1 MVNFHNKGHAHPKV
15 VKAIVEQAPK
25 GFHLQVNVGVHKP
38 MLDLIAKLQKVLPE
52 KFDRFFFTN
61 SGAEA
66 VENAVKI
73 AKSYSKKQNIIAF
86 QGGFHGRTFGTLSLT
101 TSKSVYRVG
110 FGAFTPNSII
120 APFPVEGKD
129 ISTYIKEL
137 EYVLKTQSDPID
149 TAAFIIEPIQGEGG
163 YRIPPINF
171 MKALREVCDKHNI
184 LLITDEIQTGFG
196 RTGKFWGFEH
206 FGIVPDIVTMAK
218 GIASGL
224 PLSCVA
230 TNTEYVK
237 HQVPGSMGGT
247 YSGNVVACAAAIATM
262 EVMEEENLLENV
274 NKTGG
279 ILLEGLKELKDKNK
293 YYIKEA
299 RGKGLAVAIDFEE
312 EAGSG
317 VATKVTKAC
326 LSRGLLL
333 MTTGPLESIR
343 FMPPLNVSV
352 DEIKTCLEI
361 FEESLSI
368 SINDVFY
375 KK

>member
-1 MVNFHNKGHAHPKV
+1 
-15 VKAIVEQAPK
+15 
-25 GFHLQVNVGVHKP
+25 
-38 MLDLIAKLQKVLPE
+38 MLELITKLKKVLPE
-52 KFDRFFFTN
+52 QFDRFFFTN

-66 VENAVKI
+66 VENAIKI
-73 AKSYSKKQNIIAF
+73 ARSYSKKQNIIAF

-101 TSKSVYRVG
+101 TSKSVYRTG

-120 APFPVEGKD
+120 APFPEDGKD

-137 EYVLKTQSDPID
+137 EFVLKTQSAPAD

-184 LLITDEIQTGFG
+184 LLIADEIQTGFG

-230 TNTEYVK
+230 TRTEYVK
-237 HQVPGSMGGT
+237 DQVPGSMGGT

-262 EVMEEENLLENV
+262 EVFEEENILDNV
-274 NKTGG
+274 NKTGEM
-279 ILLEGLKELKDKNK
+279 LLEGLQELKDKKK
-293 YYIKEA
+293 YYIKEV
-299 RGKGLAVAIDFEE
+299 RGKGLAVAIDFAE

-317 VATKVTKAC
+317 IATKVTKAA

-333 MTTGPLESIR
+333 MTTGPLESVR
-343 FMPPLNVSV
+343 FMPPLTVTV
-352 DEIKTCLEI
+352 DEIKTSLEI
-361 FEESLSI
+361 FENALKETFS
-368 SINDVFY
+368 N
-375 KK
+375 